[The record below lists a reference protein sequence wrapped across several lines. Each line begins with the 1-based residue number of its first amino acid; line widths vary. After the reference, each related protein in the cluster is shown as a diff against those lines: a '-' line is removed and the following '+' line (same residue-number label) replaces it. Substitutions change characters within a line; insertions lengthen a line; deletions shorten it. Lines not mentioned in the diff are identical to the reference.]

1 MIVENFLR
9 KDVETVPRRKKSP
22 AAPAEPDYVNLGKN
36 PEKHVISKSDPLL
49 SLSKTSMTLPELKIL
64 DAYLDRIN
72 THDPDKRTVQLEKG
86 KIEEFLG
93 VSRILRPDLEKRLRN
108 LAQVVK
114 IEDDTKPNGF
124 TLISLFEAM
133 RAWQDEDGLWQ
144 ITLTCTPSAREYI
157 FNPENLS
164 YLRYAL
170 SDVIGLSSRYSYC
183 LYLYLLKNRFRGS
196 WEVSV
201 DDLKEYLGCT
211 APTYSQF
218 FRFNGLVLKK
228 CHDEIEKK
236 TSLRYTYTPVKRG
249 RSIKAIRFSV
259 QAAAAS
265 DVLPGQLTLESY
277 EPVSKTDEE
286 NEGLEFLRSACSR
299 DDEPEFSPAEMQ
311 QIFEVL
317 VTVPDY
323 KLPDKDAMPVKS
335 TEMQRYHYLREKYAA
350 MNRMD
355 EKKPIAHRFAYFLA
369 MLKKDAKSK
378 GEETNEV

>member
-1 MIVENFLR
+1 M
-9 KDVETVPRRKKSP
+9 PRRKKSP
-22 AAPAEPDYVNLGKN
+22 AAPVEPDYVDLGKN
-36 PEKHVISKSDPLL
+36 PRKHIISKSDPLL

-114 IEDDTKPNGF
+114 IEDEDKPDGF
-124 TLISLFEAM
+124 TLISLFEAL

-196 WEVSV
+196 WEVPL

-228 CHDEIEKK
+228 CHEELVAK
-236 TSLRYTYTPVKRG
+236 TSLRFTYTPVKRG
-249 RSIKAIRFSV
+249 RSVKGIQFTV
-259 QAAAAS
+259 QTAAAS

-277 EPVSKTDEE
+277 EPVSEPVSEPESDEG
-286 NEGLEFLRSACSR
+286 NEMLEFLRSACSR
-299 DDEPEFSPAEMQ
+299 DNEPEFSPAEMQ

-317 VTVPDY
+317 VTVPNR
-323 KLPDKDAMPVKS
+323 KLPNRDALPVES
-335 TEMQRYHYLREKYAA
+335 IEMQRYHYLREKYAA
-350 MNRMD
+350 MNRVD
-355 EKKPIAHRFAYFLA
+355 AKKPIAHRFAYFLA
-369 MLKKDAKSK
+369 MLKRDAKSK
-378 GEETNEV
+378 GDEADETW

>member
-1 MIVENFLR
+1 M
-9 KDVETVPRRKKSP
+9 
-22 AAPAEPDYVNLGKN
+22 
-36 PEKHVISKSDPLL
+36 
-49 SLSKTSMTLPELKIL
+49 
-64 DAYLDRIN
+64 
-72 THDPDKRTVQLEKG
+72 
-86 KIEEFLG
+86 
-93 VSRILRPDLEKRLRN
+93 
-108 LAQVVK
+108 
-114 IEDDTKPNGF
+114 
-124 TLISLFEAM
+124 
-133 RAWQDEDGLWQ
+133 
-144 ITLTCTPSAREYI
+144 
-157 FNPENLS
+157 
-164 YLRYAL
+164 
-170 SDVIGLSSRYSYC
+170 
-183 LYLYLLKNRFRGS
+183 
-196 WEVSV
+196 

>member
-1 MIVENFLR
+1 MLKTFSRE
-9 KDVETVPRRKKSP
+9 DVKAVPRRKKSP
-22 AAPAEPDYVNLGKN
+22 TAPADPDYVNLGKK
-36 PEKHVISKSDPLL
+36 PEEHVISKRDPLL

-72 THDPDKRTVQLEKG
+72 NHDPDKRTVQLEKG

-114 IEDDTKPNGF
+114 IEDDSKPNGF
-124 TLISLFEAM
+124 TLIALFEAM

-144 ITLTCTPSAREYI
+144 ITLTCTPSAREYV

-196 WEVSV
+196 WEVSLE
-201 DDLKEYLGCT
+201 DLKDYLGCT

-228 CHDEIEKK
+228 CHEELEAK

-249 RSIKAIRFSV
+249 RSVKGIQFTV
-259 QAAAAS
+259 QPAAVS

-277 EPVSKTDEE
+277 EPAPKPAPKPGSDEGTE
-286 NEGLEFLRSACSR
+286 MLEFLRSACSQG
-299 DDEPEFSPAEMQ
+299 DDPEFSLAEMQ

-317 VTVPDY
+317 VTVPDR
-323 KLPDKDAMPVKS
+323 KLPNRDAMPVES
-335 TEMQRYHYLREKYAA
+335 IEMQRYHYLREKYAA
-350 MNRMD
+350 MNRVD
-355 EKKPIAHRFAYFLA
+355 AKKPIAHRLAYFLA
-369 MLKKDAKSK
+369 IIKRDRD
-378 GEETNEV
+378 